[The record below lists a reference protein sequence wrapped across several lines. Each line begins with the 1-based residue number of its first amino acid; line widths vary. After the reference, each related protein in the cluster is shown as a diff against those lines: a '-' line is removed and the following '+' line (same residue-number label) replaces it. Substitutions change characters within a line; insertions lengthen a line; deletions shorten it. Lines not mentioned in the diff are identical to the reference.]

1 MVTAGAYFG
10 RRHQGPAG
18 GFTLV
23 EHGQKIWRNGEIV
36 DWETAGSTS
45 LLTHTL
51 HYGVGAFE
59 GIRAYKRAKG
69 ETTIFRLK
77 EHINRL
83 MESCRLVMLKP
94 RVSAEQVCDGC
105 VAVLRANKLDEAYLR
120 PLITMGAGAMG
131 VYAPNNPIETHII
144 TWKWGA
150 YLGAEALEKGIR
162 CKVSSFSRHHINVSF
177 AKGKLVGQY
186 INSVMAKQEA
196 KLDGFDEAIL
206 TDVNGYVS
214 EGSGENIFIVK
225 NGTIT
230 TPPLSASILA
240 GITRD
245 TLITLAREAGITVRE
260 EYVTRDELYLADE
273 VFFTGTAAEVTPV
286 VEVDHRMIGAAVRG
300 EITRS
305 LQARYFDIVK
315 GKDESHPEWHTPV

>member
-1 MVTAGAYFG
+1 MVAAGAHAG
-10 RRHQGPAG
+10 ADIANQTG
-18 GFTLV
+18 GFALV
-23 EHGQKIWRNGEIV
+23 EHGEHIWRNGEIV
-36 DWETAGSTS
+36 DWATAGSTS

-59 GIRAYKRAKG
+59 GIRAYKRGKG

-83 MESCRLVMLKP
+83 FESCRLVMLKP
-94 RVSAEQVCDGC
+94 RVSAEQVADGC
-105 VAVLRANKLDEAYLR
+105 VEILHANKLDEAYLR
-120 PLITMGAGAMG
+120 PLVTMGEGTMG
-131 VYAPNNPIETHII
+131 VYAPNNPIDTHII

-150 YLGAEALEKGIR
+150 YLGTEALEKGIR

-240 GITRD
+240 GITRE
-245 TLITLAREAGITVRE
+245 TLMTLAREAGITVRE

-286 VEVDHRMIGAAVRG
+286 IEVDHRVIGAGVRG
-300 EITRS
+300 EMTKS

-315 GKDESHPEWHTPV
+315 GTDESHPEWHTPV

>member
-1 MVTAGAYFG
+1 M
-10 RRHQGPAG
+10 
-18 GFTLV
+18 V

-36 DWETAGSTS
+36 DWADAGSTS

-59 GIRAYKRAKG
+59 GIRAYKRAGG
-69 ETTIFRLK
+69 ETTIFRLR
-77 EHINRL
+77 EHIKRL
-83 MESCRLVMLKP
+83 FESCRLVMLKP
-94 RVSAEQVCDGC
+94 RVGLEQTCEGC
-105 VAVLRANKLDEAYLR
+105 VGVMRANELDEAYLR
-120 PLITMGAGAMG
+120 PLITLGTGAMG
-131 VYAPNNPIETHII
+131 VYAPDNPVETHII

-177 AKGKLVGQY
+177 TKGKLVGQY

-225 NGTIT
+225 DGKIT

-240 GITRD
+240 GITRE
-245 TLITLAREAGITVRE
+245 TVMILAQEEGIPVRE
-260 EYVTRDELYLADE
+260 GYITRDELYLADE

-286 VEVDHRMIGAAVRG
+286 VEVDHRDIGSGKVG
-300 EITRS
+300 EITQR
-305 LQARYFDIVK
+305 LQARYFDVVR
-315 GKDESHPEWHTPV
+315 GKDNSHPEWHTPV